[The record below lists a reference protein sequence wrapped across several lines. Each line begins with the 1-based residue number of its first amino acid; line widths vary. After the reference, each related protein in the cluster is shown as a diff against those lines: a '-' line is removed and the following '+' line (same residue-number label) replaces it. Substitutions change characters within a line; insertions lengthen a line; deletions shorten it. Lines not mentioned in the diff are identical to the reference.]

1 MTHQSSKTQ
10 YYIPTPEAAQLI
22 PDYGELYRDD
32 FKPSKP
38 YYKAVGGNDDPLLS
52 FPKYNSDEID
62 EAFVRGLREEEQVPT
77 TFDLTLFEWIIDC
90 LEEATHRLCENVV
103 SVESVERLRD
113 KYNSALPSDAVISK
127 IVDFWKERRANRGI
141 NFLRHEDLGKI
152 GADPYV
158 CFRRRELKV
167 PRKTRRSD
175 QQVTDRLKKLHLDLS
190 TMKLLLQAAIKRDC
204 YKREAL
210 VLEGEL
216 FEKYRLVDNWR
227 RHNKSEW
234 PPHLATFKT
243 AAQSLLEP
251 KKKKAR
257 LEEDLGGGYKI
268 AIPVAVLKGS
278 RHGKPYY
285 PHDVARLVQRDLDAL
300 LGTATHGKSKSSS
313 PVDDFCSEVS
323 SDWTGQ
329 NYMPSFPD
337 GRPLSCRR
345 GRGGR
350 LIFDRSIQRS
360 EGQLLNDSL
369 DAFTVQFHVK
379 MLGVKDF
386 TALQTQTG
394 NYNVHAVQAANAIVR
409 PQSYNAWLV
418 ATAPIVQALSGNKP
432 KSPKK
437 KRPRE
442 PSSDNTPA
450 VEIGKL
456 AGNAQITVKV
466 KSQPKEARKGTGARF
481 TPHGLA
487 PEDTK

>member
-1 MTHQSSKTQ
+1 M
-10 YYIPTPEAAQLI
+10 
-22 PDYGELYRDD
+22 PDYDELYLDD
-32 FKPSKP
+32 FKPGKP
-38 YYKAVGGNDDPLLS
+38 YCKAAGGNDDPLLS
-52 FPKYNSDEID
+52 FPRYNSDEAD
-62 EAFVRGLREEEQVPT
+62 EAFVGRLREEGQVPSA
-77 TFDLTLFEWIIDC
+77 FDLTLFEWIIDC
-90 LEEATHRLCENVV
+90 LEEATHRLSENVV
-103 SVESVERLRD
+103 GVESVERLRD
-113 KYNSALPSDAVISK
+113 KYSNALPNDAVISK

-175 QQVTDRLKKLHLDLS
+175 QQVTDRLRKLHLDLS
-190 TMKLLLQAAIKRDC
+190 TIKLLLQAAIKRDC

-234 PPHLATFKT
+234 PPHLVTFKT
-243 AAQSLLEP
+243 AAQSLLES

-285 PHDVARLVQRDLDAL
+285 PHDAARLIQRDLDAL
-300 LGTATHGKSKSSS
+300 LGTATHHHGKSKS
-313 PVDDFCSEVS
+313 VDDFCAEIS
-323 SDWTGQ
+323 SDWAGQ
-329 NYMPSFPD
+329 NYDVSPSLSD

-350 LIFDRSIQRS
+350 LIFDRSVRRP
-360 EGQLLNDSL
+360 EGKLANDFS
-369 DAFTVQFHVK
+369 DAFTVKFHAK

-442 PSSDNTPA
+442 PSSDSTPA